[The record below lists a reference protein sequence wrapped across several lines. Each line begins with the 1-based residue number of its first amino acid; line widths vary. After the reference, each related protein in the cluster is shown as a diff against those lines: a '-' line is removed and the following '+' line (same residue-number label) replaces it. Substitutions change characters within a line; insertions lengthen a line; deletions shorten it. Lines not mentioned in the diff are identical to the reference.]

1 MKLEKIFF
9 LGFPQL
15 NVKMVFHNSY
25 NILLN
30 IIRVGYLCKHPY
42 IDTVFNPKILRLL
55 KKLLQIRYV
64 SHYEMLANNKLRV
77 YLIYDANSLPNYRFT
92 KLLFKPSHRTYITY
106 KRLII
111 LFKYDFGIMYIIS
124 TSVGLLT
131 HKEAISARLGGELI
145 CVLYS

>member
-9 LGFPQL
+9 LGIPQL

-30 IIRVGYLCKHPY
+30 IIRVGYLRKHPY
-42 IDTVFNPKILRLL
+42 VDTVFNPKILRLL

-64 SHYEMLANNKLRV
+64 SHYESLDNNKIRI

-92 KLLFKPSHRTYITY
+92 KLLFKPSHRTYISY

-111 LFKYDFGIMYIIS
+111 LYKYDFGITYIIS

-131 HKEAISARLGGELI
+131 HREAINARLGGELI